1 MAEPFPREG
10 LPLDE
15 ARRRVLD
22 ALTPLVGSER
32 LPLAAC
38 LGRVSA
44 ERCQA
49 SEAVPGFRASIM
61 DGYAISGEAPPPP
74 GSQWRLVGLAAP
86 GAPFTGELGP
96 GEAVRIL
103 TGAPLP
109 EMANRVVPQEL
120 ISRDDATLLLSGEIG
135 SNAWIR
141 PPDEEAAPGEVL
153 LHPGAR
159 LGPADLA
166 RLASGGVAALAVRP
180 RPRVGLLISGD
191 ELVPAGEPRGPG
203 RVWESNGTLLEAL
216 LARLGFPVAE
226 RWVVADQPAELERVL
241 DDLAE
246 RCDVVVST
254 GGVSSGDADWIR
266 PLVARRGHV
275 TFWKLFLK
283 PGRPFAFGQLGG
295 KPFFGLPGNPVA
307 AAITALQL
315 LWPALQALEGSEPQ
329 LPLRIRVRLETPMR
343 RAAGRPEL
351 ARAQLVVGEGG
362 ELVARIEGSQA
373 SSRIGSL
380 RGADLLLEIPAEETS
395 LEAGQWL
402 WAQLLRL
409 PLF

>member
-141 PPDEEAAPGEVL
+141 PPEGSGPRRGAAP
-153 LHPGAR
+153 PGSAA
-159 LGPADLA
+159 GPS
-166 RLASGGVAALAVRP
+166 RSGQA
-180 RPRVGLLISGD
+180 
-191 ELVPAGEPRGPG
+191 
-203 RVWESNGTLLEAL
+203 
-216 LARLGFPVAE
+216 
-226 RWVVADQPAELERVL
+226 
-241 DDLAE
+241 
-246 RCDVVVST
+246 
-254 GGVSSGDADWIR
+254 
-266 PLVARRGHV
+266 
-275 TFWKLFLK
+275 
-283 PGRPFAFGQLGG
+283 GQLWRGRAGG
-295 KPFFGLPGNPVA
+295 APP
-307 AAITALQL
+307 
-315 LWPALQALEGSEPQ
+315 
-329 LPLRIRVRLETPMR
+329 
-343 RAAGRPEL
+343 AAG
-351 ARAQLVVGEGG
+351 
-362 ELVARIEGSQA
+362 
-373 SSRIGSL
+373 
-380 RGADLLLEIPAEETS
+380 GAVD
-395 LEAGQWL
+395 Q
-402 WAQLLRL
+402 RR
-409 PLF
+409 